1 MRSSAKDGVNEPLP
15 MRIALIGDAQSPHLL
30 KWGRALAA
38 MPQIE
43 LWVASSR
50 GFLPGWDGVVDA
62 SRRLALDARPR
73 AAGGNLGVLRGLPLL
88 TRWLARVDAD
98 WLHAPYLTSHGTLAW
113 LARRIFRLRARLVVS
128 AWGSDILVT
137 PQRSAAYR
145 WLTRRV
151 LRASVLS
158 TSDSAHMAQRMRAL
172 GAGEVMTFPFGLE
185 AMPALAQRK
194 DDWLFF
200 ANRGLEPVYRPHAV
214 LALFAGIAATQ
225 PSARLV
231 VANTGSLAAAL
242 PDAARAHG
250 LRAGS
255 LAAGDQVEFSGRLDA
270 AQLAAFYAQAQWF
283 VSLPASDS
291 IAVSV
296 LEAMAHGCIP
306 LLSDLPAN
314 RELVRDGENG
324 VIVDARGSV
333 ASAAL
338 RTLLDDAAGIAAD
351 NRRWIAEHA
360 LFAPAVER
368 FVARLREL

>member
-1 MRSSAKDGVNEPLP
+1 
-15 MRIALIGDAQSPHLL
+15 MRIALVGDAQSPHLL

-38 MPQIE
+38 IPQIE

-50 GFLPGWDGVVDA
+50 GFGPGWDGVVVA
-62 SRRLALDARPR
+62 GRRLALDTRPR
-73 AAGGNLGVLRGLPLL
+73 TAGGNFGVLRGLPRLA
-88 TRWLARVDAD
+88 RWLARVDAD
-98 WLHAPYLTSHGTLAW
+98 WLHAHYLTSHGTLAW
-113 LARRIFRLRARLVVS
+113 LARRMFRLRARLVVS
-128 AWGSDILVT
+128 AWGSDILAT
-137 PQRSAAYR
+137 PQRSAAHR

-151 LRASVLS
+151 LRACVLA
-158 TSDSAHMAQRMRAL
+158 TSDSVHMAQRMRAL

-214 LALFAGIAATQ
+214 LALFARIAAAQ
-225 PSARLV
+225 PLARLV

-242 PDAARAHG
+242 PDAARALG
-250 LRAGS
+250 LRVGR
-255 LAAGDQVEFSGRLDA
+255 LDAGDQVEFSGRLDS
-270 AQLAAFYAQAQWF
+270 AQLADGYARAQWF
-283 VSLPASDS
+283 VSLPESDS

-324 VIVDARGSV
+324 VIVDASGVV
-333 ASAAL
+333 AAHSL
-338 RTLLDDAAGIAAD
+338 HTLLDDAAGIAAD

-360 LFAPAVER
+360 MFAPAVER
-368 FVARLREL
+368 LVARLRELSAIR